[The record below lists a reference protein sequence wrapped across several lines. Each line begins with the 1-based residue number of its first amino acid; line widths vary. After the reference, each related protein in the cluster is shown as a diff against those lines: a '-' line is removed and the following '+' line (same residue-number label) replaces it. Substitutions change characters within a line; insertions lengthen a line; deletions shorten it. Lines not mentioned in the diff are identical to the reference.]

1 MYSTNPGL
9 LQKMTKKCNS
19 QGIFPSLVVFL
30 GVFFRKFA
38 KKAKCNS
45 QGVSTVRYRF
55 EVVLGCSRYFG
66 SKIVSWYFHNFKVNL
81 YIYIFAIIFQKQS
94 TDYYIPNFQNHP

>member
-45 QGVSTVRYRF
+45 QGVSTVR
-55 EVVLGCSRYFG
+55 
-66 SKIVSWYFHNFKVNL
+66 
-81 YIYIFAIIFQKQS
+81 
-94 TDYYIPNFQNHP
+94 